1 MKSIKYGIML
11 LAAFASFSSCDEHDF
26 FEGKTSGFLFA
37 GEFNGDKRSFPIIV
51 KLPV

>member
-26 FEGKTSGFLFA
+26 LKEETSGFLFA
-37 GEFNGDKRSFPIIV
+37 GEFHGDKRSFPIII

>member
-26 FEGKTSGFLFA
+26 LKEKQSFFCNRLVDKT
-37 GEFNGDKRSFPIIV
+37 
-51 KLPV
+51 

>member
-26 FEGKTSGFLFA
+26 LDEKQPFFCNRLVDKT
-37 GEFNGDKRSFPIIV
+37 
-51 KLPV
+51 

>member
-11 LAAFASFSSCDEHDF
+11 LAAFAFF
-26 FEGKTSGFLFA
+26 MRRARLFEGKTSGFLFA

>member
-26 FEGKTSGFLFA
+26 LKEEPLDFYIQCQRYFKPFNKCQPGK
-37 GEFNGDKRSFPIIV
+37 
-51 KLPV
+51 